1 MNCRSNTLDSFQ
13 DTQSEKDKRIVKDR
27 RQKPTKPISRYMFSG
42 RRQSIRRQD
51 WNSDIRIKYSQSAAN
66 ESTEVLVSH

>member
-1 MNCRSNTLDSFQ
+1 LGVASHLS
-13 DTQSEKDKRIVKDR
+13 SE
-27 RQKPTKPISRYMFSG
+27 PCHS
-42 RRQSIRRQD
+42 